1 MSLIERDIASGRDR
15 DWHLAPPFG
24 WRALAVLMV
33 LLAGLTVSAQRV
45 EVDRFLRLT
54 GEAIAANIGL
64 AEKSQVGEGLGT
76 MVRQLFPLAISER
89 TEIARIPDFNPD
101 EIPWLAR
108 IETITDT
115 VTALD
120 STTLEMVQ
128 TSSETSY
135 LVEPYGYIKRVLR
148 LMLIT
153 IEMGLWGTII
163 AVFLGLPLAIGGASN
178 YTPHRSVYYACRAT
192 VSFFRSLPELIT
204 AMFLV
209 LAFGFGPVAGIL
221 ALGIHSAGFLGKF
234 YAEDIEGADRKPQEA
249 LAALGAGKLRVLRVA
264 VLPQVLPSYVAY
276 TLYILDRNVRMATV
290 VGLVGAGGIGL
301 ELKGRFDMFQYDHV
315 GTILMAIFVTVLILD
330 QISARL
336 RARMIG

>member
-1 MSLIERDIASGRDR
+1 MSIIERDVAMGRTR
-15 DWHLAPPFG
+15 DWHLGPPFG
-24 WRALAVLMV
+24 WRALAVLLVIVAV
-33 LLAGLTVSAQRV
+33 LGVSGQRV
-45 EVDRFLRLT
+45 EVDRFLRLS

-89 TEIARIPDFNPD
+89 TEIARIPDFDPND
-101 EIPWLAR
+101 IPFLAR
-108 IETITDT
+108 IETVTET
-115 VTALD
+115 STALD
-120 STTLEMVQ
+120 SNTLDMVETTSTTE
-128 TSSETSY
+128 Y
-135 LVEPYGYIKRVLR
+135 LVQPYGYVQRVIR
-148 LMLIT
+148 LMIVT

-163 AVFLGLPLAIGGASN
+163 AVLLGLPLAIGAATN

-234 YAEDIEGADRKPQEA
+234 YAEDIEDADRKPQEA
-249 LAALGAGKLRVLRVA
+249 LAALGAGKLRVLRAA
-264 VLPQVLPSYVAY
+264 VLPQVMPSYVAY

-315 GTILMAIFVTVLILD
+315 GTILVAIFGTVLVLD
-330 QISARL
+330 QVSARL
-336 RARMIG
+336 RAKMIG